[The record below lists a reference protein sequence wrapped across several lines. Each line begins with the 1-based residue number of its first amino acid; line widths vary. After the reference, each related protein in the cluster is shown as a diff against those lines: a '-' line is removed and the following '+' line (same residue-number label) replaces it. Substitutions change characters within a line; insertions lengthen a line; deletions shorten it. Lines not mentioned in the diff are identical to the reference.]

1 MDLYF
6 IKIII
11 SQITIDFSSTVTYIR
26 SALSDMIRFYHKVTH
41 FNNFVKAQLDA
52 LQAGEKQTS
61 IRIKRNTKA
70 HIGENDIQQ
79 MENERPGR

>member
-1 MDLYF
+1 
-6 IKIII
+6 
-11 SQITIDFSSTVTYIR
+11 
-26 SALSDMIRFYHKVTH
+26 MIRFDHKVTD
-41 FNNFVKAQLDA
+41 FNDFVKPQLDA